1 MPWRTPDSLPSR
13 AHTVACQML
22 DLTQITIRGTAAEM
36 GRSHGEQ
43 LREPI
48 RAFVAQRMDAA
59 RAYLAERGVGDHD
72 AFLALGRKCLIA
84 LKAWDSEGWTEHVA
98 TAEAAGLD
106 PVALYTA
113 GNMTDVRDI
122 LLLPAP
128 VADAEGCSAV
138 LLPPAST
145 TSRDII
151 AAQTWDLNPGDLE
164 FVVAVHRQPAAG
176 HHTWSVTCAGCPSL
190 IGMNDAGL
198 AVGTTN
204 IKTHGSRVGIP
215 YLSILHRAIRCSNVK
230 EATTV
235 IEKCHRAA
243 AHTYWVADRHHATQ
257 WECTAHSAVRRDLH
271 DVPIVQTNHCQVPAH
286 QTLEGEP
293 ASPSSRARLARLA
306 ALVAHGKQDVDSV
319 RRAFADRSDGVDS
332 ISRLAED
339 AQGTSTNACLIA
351 VPARRELHA
360 CRGGA
365 DRGRWVKLGFS

>member
-122 LLLPAP
+122 LLLPA
-128 VADAEGCSAV
+128 V
-138 LLPPAST
+138 
-145 TSRDII
+145 
-151 AAQTWDLNPGDLE
+151 
-164 FVVAVHRQPAAG
+164 
-176 HHTWSVTCAGCPSL
+176 
-190 IGMNDAGL
+190 
-198 AVGTTN
+198 
-204 IKTHGSRVGIP
+204 
-215 YLSILHRAIRCSNVK
+215 
-230 EATTV
+230 
-235 IEKCHRAA
+235 
-243 AHTYWVADRHHATQ
+243 
-257 WECTAHSAVRRDLH
+257 
-271 DVPIVQTNHCQVPAH
+271 
-286 QTLEGEP
+286 
-293 ASPSSRARLARLA
+293 
-306 ALVAHGKQDVDSV
+306 
-319 RRAFADRSDGVDS
+319 
-332 ISRLAED
+332 
-339 AQGTSTNACLIA
+339 
-351 VPARRELHA
+351 
-360 CRGGA
+360 
-365 DRGRWVKLGFS
+365 

>member
-1 MPWRTPDSLPSR
+1 
-13 AHTVACQML
+13 ML
-22 DLTQITIRGTAAEM
+22 DLPRITISGTPAEM

-48 RAFVAQRMDAA
+48 RAFVAQRLDAA
-59 RAYLAERGVGDHD
+59 RAYLAERGVPDHD
-72 AFLALGRKCLIA
+72 AFLALGRKCLAA
-84 LKAWDSEGWTEHVA
+84 LKAWDDEGWIELVA

-106 PVALYTA
+106 PAALYTA

-122 LLLPAP
+122 LLLPARA
-128 VADAEGCSAV
+128 ADSEGCSAV
-138 LLPPAST
+138 LLPPGLTAG
-145 TSRDII
+145 REII

-164 FVVAVHRQPAAG
+164 FVVAVHRRPLTG
-176 HHTWSVTCAGCPSL
+176 HQTWSVTCAGCPSL

-204 IKTHGSRVGIP
+204 IKTRGSRVGIP
-215 YLSILHRAIRCSNVK
+215 YLSILHRAIRCANLK

-243 AHTYWVADRHHATQ
+243 AHTYWVADRAHAAQ
-257 WECTAHSAVRRDLH
+257 WECTAHTAPRRDLR
-271 DVPIVQTNHCQVPAH
+271 DVPILQTNHCQVPAH
-286 QTLEGEP
+286 QPLEGEA
-293 ASPSSRARLARLA
+293 ASSSSRARLARLG
-306 ALVAHGKQDVDSV
+306 ALMAHGKQDVDSV

-339 AQGTSTNACLIA
+339 GQGTSTNACLVA

-360 CRGGA
+360 CRGAA
-365 DRGRWVKLGFS
+365 DRGRWVKLGFG